1 MTNQCSN
8 EVYELKRII
17 EISENIVFL
26 GGAGV
31 STESG
36 IPDFRSA
43 KGLYSKEPFTDGS
56 PEYMLSRTFFDDN
69 TAEFYEYYRKN
80 MLYPKAKPNKAH
92 TALKDLELEGK
103 LSAVIT
109 QNIDGLHQAAGSKT
123 VYELH
128 GSVYRNYC
136 MNCKCSYGLDFI
148 VNSSGIPLCKK
159 CKGIVKPDVVLYGE
173 GLKGQVIEA
182 AVNAVIT
189 ADTLI
194 VGGTSLEVNPAASL
208 VEYFGGGSLVIINM
222 SPTKYD
228 EYASL
233 IIKEPIGEVLGSV
246 MKL

>member
-1 MTNQCSN
+1 
-8 EVYELKRII
+8 KFKKII
-17 EISENIVFL
+17 DKSRNIVFL

-43 KGLYSKEPFTDGS
+43 KGLYSKAPFTDGS

-69 TAEFYEYYRKN
+69 TTEFYEYYRKN

-92 TALKDLELEGK
+92 IALKDLELQGK

-128 GSVYRNYC
+128 GSVFRNFC
-136 MNCKCSYGLDFI
+136 MSCNESYGLDY
-148 VNSSGIPLCKK
+148 VQNSSGIPLCKK
-159 CKGIVKPDVVLYGE
+159 CKGIIKPDVVLYGE
-173 GLKGQVIEA
+173 GLNGQVIEA
-182 AVNAVIT
+182 AINAVIT

-233 IIKEPIGEVLGSV
+233 IIRKPIAEIFSSV
-246 MKL
+246 MNL